1 MRNLSRVRHCCNN
14 HPQTRYGD
22 WVHNTRVPAISRTA
36 DLIEDGPVHMG
47 GETTD
52 QTVVDAEGEGAQAN
66 RRGRVSRILHS
77 PAAGIAVIVPMV
89 GLLAAGATAPAHTI
103 AMHDNGI
110 TPLAAVSNSAQD
122 SSGVTVVANTKVPRS
137 LRTDVTTIASPPP
150 ASVVMAPGGVHIPPI
165 ALNAYRTAEKI
176 MAAQAPGCGISWNLL
191 AGIGRIESG
200 HANNGAT
207 DARGTATYPIYGP
220 VLDGS
225 LAGNEVIVQSVAAGR
240 VFYARA
246 LGPMQFLPGTWA
258 RYASDAL
265 GDGQPDVQNVYDAA
279 LAAARYLCSG
289 GLNLRDSSQVLTAIL
304 RYNNS
309 MAYAENVLGW
319 AKAYVTGIAPVN
331 LPPIVGPPPAIGDQ
345 HLDHPEGIGPGL
357 PVNAM
362 GLPSD
367 DPMALTP
374 ALDMSH
380 TGTVPGPAGAAG
392 IPRQQN
398 CAVFCLQA
406 PPTPPA
412 AVPGLPPAPDA
423 PPPAPFGAP
432 PAPFGM
438 PPAPFG
444 APPAAPPPAPFEL
457 PPNPFAPPPAPPAP
471 DAPPAP
477 FAPAPTAPTP
487 TPVGPA
493 PAPQGPVSITAVT
506 VGTPPGAPTPG
517 APAVAPAAPAGPV
530 GAPAGPAAPGA
541 PAPAGP

>member
-1 MRNLSRVRHCCNN
+1 
-14 HPQTRYGD
+14 
-22 WVHNTRVPAISRTA
+22 
-36 DLIEDGPVHMG
+36 MG
-47 GETTD
+47 GEAAD
-52 QTVVDAEGEGAQAN
+52 QPAEAAEAEGAQAN
-66 RRGRVSRILHS
+66 RRGRVSRILRS
-77 PAAGIAVIVPMV
+77 PIAGVAVIVPMV
-89 GLLAAGATAPAHTI
+89 GLLAAGGAAPLHTI

-122 SSGVTVVANTKVPRS
+122 TSGVTVVANTKIPRS
-137 LRTDVTTIASPPP
+137 LRTDVATMAAPPP

-176 MAAQAPGCGISWNLL
+176 MAAQTPGCGISWNLL

-207 DARGTATYPIYGP
+207 DARGTAVYPIYGP

-225 LAGNEVIVQSVAAGR
+225 LAGNEVIVQSVSAGR
-240 VFYARA
+240 VYYARA

-258 RYASDAL
+258 RYASDAI

-319 AKAYVTGIAPVN
+319 AKAYVTGIAPVD

-367 DPMALTP
+367 DPMALTS
-374 ALDMSH
+374 AMEMGR
-380 TGTVPGPAGAAG
+380 TGTVPGPVGG
-392 IPRQQN
+392 PGMPPQQN

-406 PPTPPA
+406 PTPTPA
-412 AVPGLPPAPDA
+412 AAPGVIPGPGLPPAPDA
-423 PPPAPFGAP
+423 PQLPPPPFWAPAAPPPFGAPAAPPPFGAPAAPPPFGAP
-432 PAPFGM
+432 PAPLG
-438 PPAPFG
+438 
-444 APPAAPPPAPFEL
+444 
-457 PPNPFAPPPAPPAP
+457 PPPAPPAP
-471 DAPPAP
+471 FGPPP
-477 FAPAPTAPTP
+477 P
-487 TPVGPA
+487 PVGPP
-493 PAPQGPVSITAVT
+493 PAAQGPVSVTAVA
-506 VGTPPGAPTPG
+506 VGAP
-517 APAVAPAAPAGPV
+517 PAAPAPAGPDSAPVGPVGAPVGPV
-530 GAPAGPAAPGA
+530 GAPAGPIAPAA

>member
-1 MRNLSRVRHCCNN
+1 
-14 HPQTRYGD
+14 
-22 WVHNTRVPAISRTA
+22 
-36 DLIEDGPVHMG
+36 MG

-52 QTVVDAEGEGAQAN
+52 QPVVDAEAEGAQGN
-66 RRGRVSRILHS
+66 RRSRMSRILHS

-89 GLLAAGATAPAHTI
+89 GLLAAGATAPARTT

-110 TPLAAVSNSAQD
+110 TPLAAVSNSAQS
-122 SSGVTVVANTKVPRS
+122 SSGVTVVANTKIPRA
-137 LRTDVTTIASPPP
+137 LRTDVATAIASPPP
-150 ASVVMAPGGVHIPPI
+150 ASVVMAPGGVHIPPV

-176 MAAQAPGCGISWNLL
+176 MATQAPGCGVSWNLL

-207 DARGTATYPIYGP
+207 DARGTAVYPIYGP

-225 LAGNEVIVQSVAAGR
+225 LAGNEVIVQSVSAGR

-265 GDGQPDVQNVYDAA
+265 GDGKPDVQNVYDAA

-374 ALDMSH
+374 ALDMSQ
-380 TGTVPGPAGAAG
+380 TGTVPGPGM
-392 IPRQQN
+392 PRQQN
-398 CAVFCLQA
+398 CAVFCLQST
-406 PPTPPA
+406 PTPPTA
-412 AVPGLPPAPDA
+412 APGAIGGPPPGAIGGPPPAPDA
-423 PPPAPFGAP
+423 PPPPFGAP
-432 PAPFGM
+432 PAPFGPPPDA

-444 APPAAPPPAPFEL
+444 L
-457 PPNPFAPPPAPPAP
+457 PPNPFAPPPAANPFAPPPAAPAP

-477 FAPAPTAPTP
+477 FGLPPAPAAPAPAPLPAPAPAGPATGNPVPGNPVP
-487 TPVGPA
+487 TGPA
-493 PAPQGPVSITAVT
+493 PAAPASAPQGPVSVTAVT
-506 VGTPPGAPTPG
+506 VGTPPAAPGPA
-517 APAVAPAAPAGPV
+517 APAVAPGAPVAPV
-530 GAPAGPAAPGA
+530 GAPAGPIVPGA

>member
-1 MRNLSRVRHCCNN
+1 
-14 HPQTRYGD
+14 
-22 WVHNTRVPAISRTA
+22 
-36 DLIEDGPVHMG
+36 MG
-47 GETTD
+47 GD
-52 QTVVDAEGEGAQAN
+52 GAQEKQ
-66 RRGRVSRILHS
+66 RGRVARVLRS
-77 PAAGIAVIVPMV
+77 PVAGVAVIVPLV
-89 GLLAAGATAPAHTI
+89 GLLAAGGAAPLHPT

-110 TPLAAVSNSAQD
+110 TPLAAVSNSSQD
-122 SSGVTVVANTKVPRS
+122 NSGVTVVANTKIPRS
-137 LRTDVTTIASPPP
+137 LRTDVATIASPPP

-176 MAAQAPGCGISWNLL
+176 MASAAPGCGISWNLL

-207 DARGTATYPIYGP
+207 DARGTALYPIYGP

-240 VFYARA
+240 VYYARA

-265 GDGQPDVQNVYDAA
+265 GDGKPDVQNVYDAA
-279 LAAARYLCSG
+279 LAAARYLCTG

-374 ALDMSH
+374 AFDLGR
-380 TGTVPGPAGAAG
+380 TGTVPGPLSGPG
-392 IPRQQN
+392 VPPQQN

-406 PPTPPA
+406 TPSQPAPA
-412 AVPGLPPAPDA
+412 ATPGPGMAPGAMPAD
-423 PPPAPFGAP
+423 GQ
-432 PAPFGM
+432 
-438 PPAPFG
+438 
-444 APPAAPPPAPFEL
+444 L
-457 PPNPFAPPPAPPAP
+457 PPNPFGLPPLAPPAPLFPPAPFLSTP

-477 FAPAPTAPTP
+477 LGPLPGNPVAPPPPGQT
-487 TPVGPA
+487 
-493 PAPQGPVSITAVT
+493 PQGPVSITAVT
-506 VGTPPGAPTPG
+506 VGAP
-517 APAVAPAAPAGPV
+517 
-530 GAPAGPAAPGA
+530 PAGPAPAGTPPGPLGTPPGPLIASAAPVGAAPGPA
-541 PAPAGP
+541 GPAPAGP

>member
-1 MRNLSRVRHCCNN
+1 
-14 HPQTRYGD
+14 
-22 WVHNTRVPAISRTA
+22 
-36 DLIEDGPVHMG
+36 MG

-52 QTVVDAEGEGAQAN
+52 QPVVNAEAEGAQGN
-66 RRGRVSRILHS
+66 RRGRMSRILHS

-89 GLLAAGATAPAHTI
+89 GLLAAGATAPARTT

-122 SSGVTVVANTKVPRS
+122 SSGVTVVANTKVPRA
-137 LRTDVTTIASPPP
+137 LRTDVATAIASPPP
-150 ASVVMAPGGVHIPPI
+150 ASVVMAPGGVHIPPV

-176 MAAQAPGCGISWNLL
+176 MAGQAPGCGISWNLL

-207 DARGTATYPIYGP
+207 DARGTAVYPIYGP

-265 GDGQPDVQNVYDAA
+265 GDGKPDVQNVYDAA

-380 TGTVPGPAGAAG
+380 TGTVPGPGM
-392 IPRQQN
+392 PRQQN
-398 CAVFCLQA
+398 CAVFCLQST
-406 PPTPPA
+406 PTPPTA
-412 AVPGLPPAPDA
+412 APGAMGGLPPAPDA
-423 PPPAPFGAP
+423 PAPPAPFGAP
-432 PAPFGM
+432 PAPFG
-438 PPAPFG
+438 
-444 APPAAPPPAPFEL
+444 PPPDAPSAPVGL
-457 PPNPFAPPPAPPAP
+457 PPNPFAPPPAAAAPAP

-477 FAPAPTAPTP
+477 VGVPPAPAAPAPAPLP
-487 TPVGPA
+487 APVPAGPA
-493 PAPQGPVSITAVT
+493 PGNPVPAGPAPAAPAAAPQGPVSVTAVT
-506 VGTPPGAPTPG
+506 VGTPPAAPAPG
-517 APAVAPAAPAGPV
+517 APAVAPGAPVAPV
-530 GAPAGPAAPGA
+530 GTPAGPAVPGA
-541 PAPAGP
+541 PAPVGP